1 MWVFLRKNLWLCW
14 AFANKTPLE
23 KTNGTDRQPWIT
35 ASNKHGSFQYRKH
48 NLECLWHNSKR
59 SLPVSAGRG
68 VQTENISNR
77 QTAFKCPWQETHD
90 PEHMHALREIRLQ
103 KRCGIHPLWWTLH
116 GEIHSSCLRLH
127 RFENYLCL
135 VIFLNWPLSLLQQNK
150 LRPWRHVVSPKV
162 NTSKVKTGSNK

>member
-23 KTNGTDRQPWIT
+23 EKNGTDRQPWIT
-35 ASNKHGSFQYRKH
+35 ASNNTAAFSTENTTLNAFDTILKGPFLYRRAEAYRQRTFQIDKQPSSVRDRKH
-48 NLECLWHNSKR
+48 MIQSTCMRWVR
-59 SLPVSAGRG
+59 
-68 VQTENISNR
+68 
-77 QTAFKCPWQETHD
+77 
-90 PEHMHALREIRLQ
+90 RLQ

-127 RFENYLCL
+127 RFENDLCL

-150 LRPWRHVVSPKV
+150 PWRHVVSPKV